1 MSCLKDHNT
10 ETVVTVYV
18 LRYIRTKPISAS
30 GKLNKLAMV
39 MAKISKSLL
48 TLHTFRPTFQT
59 TATPLCLCLL
69 FLFTFTLLIEL
80 IREIYKF

>member
-1 MSCLKDHNT
+1 MTCLKEHNT
-10 ETVVTVYV
+10 ETVDTVYV
-18 LRYIRTKPISAS
+18 PRYIHTTRIPAS

-39 MAKISKSLL
+39 MAKISKFLL
-48 TLHTFRPTFQT
+48 TLHTFQS